1 MRESNKEAQMDG
13 AISFILYYQ
22 QFLGLMYRVSREA
35 YVGVVILSKWYNYDK
50 KSEDML
56 IKEVYLA

>member
-1 MRESNKEAQMDG
+1 MDG

-35 YVGVVILSKWYNYDK
+35 YVEVVILSKWDNYDK
-50 KSEDML
+50 KSEGML
-56 IKEVYLA
+56 TKEVYLA

>member
-1 MRESNKEAQMDG
+1 MDE
-13 AISFILYYQ
+13 AISFRLYYQ